1 MKNSLQ
7 RAWEQA
13 SIYLPVLL
21 MALLAVATWWL
32 VRNAPKPLRAP
43 ADQVASAEPDY
54 MLQDFSVMQ
63 FDAAG
68 RLQSEM
74 LGKAARHYPAT
85 DILEIDEVRT
95 RSLAL
100 DGIITTTAAQ
110 RGISN
115 SDASEVQLWGDA
127 QVQRMSA
134 ADGQALMRVN
144 GDFLHAWTN
153 EERVQSHLPV
163 ILTRANSRFT
173 GDSMEYDNLS
183 QELVLKGNVKGFVG
197 GN

>member
-21 MALLAVATWWL
+21 MALLAAATWWL
-32 VRNAPKPLRAP
+32 VRNAPKPLQVSVE
-43 ADQVASAEPDY
+43 QVARVEPDY
-54 MLQDFSVMQ
+54 QLQDFSVMQ

-68 RLQSEM
+68 RLQSEI
-74 LGKAARHYPAT
+74 LGQVARHYPAT

-100 DGIITTTAAQ
+100 DGIVTTTAAQ

-115 SDASEVQLWGDA
+115 SDASEMQLWGNA
-127 QVQRMSA
+127 LVQRTSPKNE
-134 ADGQALMRVN
+134 QALMRVE

-183 QELVLKGNVKGFVG
+183 QVIQLKGRVRGFLEG
-197 GN
+197 R